1 MTILITG
8 ATAGIGQAT
17 ALKLHQEGHQ
27 IWLVGRRLDRLQEL
41 QERLQNQRIK
51 ITALDVTDAKAVE
64 SFAVAE
70 AAELKQVD
78 VLINNAGLA
87 KGTEKI
93 QDGKMAD
100 WQVMIDT
107 NVTGLLR
114 LSRLVLPQMIARKS
128 GHIVNLGSVAG
139 RWVYPGGAVYCA
151 SKFAVRALSEGMR
164 MDLAGHN
171 IRVTNIEPG
180 MVQTEFS
187 LVRFGDQA
195 KADAV
200 YAGMKALTAEDI
212 AETISWVLSRPRH
225 VNVQE
230 LVIYPTAQA
239 HVGQVH
245 RES

>member
-1 MTILITG
+1 
-8 ATAGIGQAT
+8 
-17 ALKLHQEGHQ
+17 
-27 IWLVGRRLDRLQEL
+27 
-41 QERLQNQRIK
+41 
-51 ITALDVTDAKAVE
+51 
-64 SFAVAE
+64 
-70 AAELKQVD
+70 
-78 VLINNAGLA
+78 
-87 KGTEKI
+87 
-93 QDGKMAD
+93 
-100 WQVMIDT
+100 
-107 NVTGLLR
+107 
-114 LSRLVLPQMIARKS
+114 
-128 GHIVNLGSVAG
+128 
-139 RWVYPGGAVYCA
+139 
-151 SKFAVRALSEGMR
+151 